1 MNRFQL
7 FDRIR
12 DRLVAAF
19 TVLMAGTVVTW
30 WFGTANLKGT
40 TDDVTASLER
50 LQRSANLGTRLES
63 LILEQIATGERYL
76 VSGASA
82 VAASFH
88 RLGLEAHRLRGDY
101 AGLPDLTP
109 DERKQV
115 VRIEELHSRLEV
127 DYSLAHALRDL
138 GRPAEAAR
146 RVAAVEPDLNE
157 LGNVIRGLGAAQAAK
172 VNAATQALQ
181 GQATRRQLTLAV
193 VMILTAVVG
202 FLLIRQ
208 TLLSIDRPLSAL
220 VGAADLLGS
229 GDLDVRLPGRM
240 SSEFGVLAGAFSSM
254 AARLRT
260 IVGETA
266 ATAEQISASA
276 SDLSSIS
283 EQVAASS
290 GEVSSAMV
298 GITSGAEEQA
308 SGLRAVHSA
317 VGEMRRRAGEIGESS
332 NQVREWGQRIAG
344 LAGEKRE
351 DLTRAL
357 SVLLEVREAVRTS
370 TAEVTELARASDQID
385 RFVETI
391 QGIARQTNLLALN
404 AAIEAARA
412 GEHGRGFAV
421 VAEEVRKLADGSAK
435 AADEVAGT
443 VRQIRKEIQDVVAAM
458 EAGSSMVAGVEEAS
472 KGAERAFEE
481 IIEAVAQVGD
491 AAGRVAAVAQESMG
505 VLQTIEQTV
514 ERVGA
519 TAEAHAASAEE
530 VSAAAQEQSAATEEM
545 SAASVELLHAAERL
559 KELVSGFKFANT

>member
-1 MNRFQL
+1 MSRFQL

-19 TVLMAGTVVTW
+19 TVLMAGTLVTW
-30 WFGTANLKGT
+30 WFGTANLKET
-40 TDDVTASLER
+40 TQDVTTSLDR
-50 LQRSANLGTRLES
+50 LQESANLGSRLES

-82 VAASFH
+82 AAESFR
-88 RLGLEAHRLRGDY
+88 RLGLEAHRLRSDY
-101 AGLPDLTP
+101 SSLPDLTAE
-109 DERKQV
+109 ERKQV

-157 LGNVIRGLGAAQAAK
+157 LGSVIRGLGAAQAVK
-172 VNAATQALQ
+172 VSAATRMLQ
-181 GQATRRQLTLAV
+181 EQVTQRQFTLAA
-193 VMILTAVVG
+193 VMVLTAIVG

-220 VGAADLLGS
+220 VGAADMLGS
-229 GDLDVRLPGRM
+229 GNLDVQVSGRM
-240 SSEFGVLAGAFSSM
+240 SSEFGVLAGAFTSM

-308 SGLRAVHSA
+308 TGLRAVQGA
-317 VGEMRRRAGEIGESS
+317 VSEMRRRAGEIGESS
-332 NQVREWGQRIAG
+332 SRVRELGERIAE
-344 LAGEKRE
+344 LAGEKRK
-351 DLTRAL
+351 DLARAL
-357 SVLLEVREAVRTS
+357 GVLLEVREAVRSS
-370 TAEVTELARASDQID
+370 TAEVTKLAQASDQID
-385 RFVETI
+385 AFVETI

-443 VRQIRKEIQDVVAAM
+443 VRLIRKQIQDVVAAM
-458 EAGSSMVAGVEEAS
+458 EAGSTMVAGVEEES

-481 IIEAVAQVGD
+481 ISAAVAQVGD
-491 AAGRVAAVAQESMG
+491 AAARVAAVVEESMG
-505 VLQTIEQTV
+505 VLETIEQTV

-545 SAASVELLHAAERL
+545 SAASVELLRAAERL
-559 KELVSGFKFANT
+559 KELVSGFKFASV